1 MAKQQEIPECFDGE
15 LYEDG
20 GEVFGPVFNEVC
32 KLNRTELFI
41 YDSVLGS
48 ATLLAMGINNDEETK
63 RKVELGLEWFK
74 ENNIK
79 AHQILMESIEHA
91 KNI

>member
-1 MAKQQEIPECFDGE
+1 MAKQQQIHDCFDVE
-15 LYEDG
+15 LYEEG

-32 KLNRTELFI
+32 KLNSTELFI

-48 ATLLAMGINNDEETK
+48 ATLLALGINNDEETK

-79 AHQILMESIEHA
+79 AYQILMESIEHS

>member
-1 MAKQQEIPECFDGE
+1 MKRVEKFLVQ
-15 LYEDG
+15 
-20 GEVFGPVFNEVC
+20 FNEVC
-32 KLNRTELFI
+32 KLNSTELFI

-48 ATLLAMGINNDEETK
+48 ATLLALGINNDEETK

-79 AHQILMESIEHA
+79 AYQILMESIEHS